1 MLGGASPF
9 LPAPGSLL
17 DPRAPSQPLTRTCC
31 FPGAGWEEAGEE
43 DRQRVALGSVAANRR
58 RPALPGGTRTPE
70 ASSLVR
76 TPPSLLSW
84 YRDPACNSRF
94 SAFPR
99 REALAL
105 AVGTEDAADTK

>member
-17 DPRAPSQPLTRTCC
+17 DPRAPLTPGEPGRGASQPLRRTHC

-43 DRQRVALGSVAANRR
+43 DQQHVALGSVAANRR

-70 ASSLVR
+70 TSSLVR
-76 TPPSLLSW
+76 TPIRKPPSPLSW

-99 REALAL
+99 
-105 AVGTEDAADTK
+105 